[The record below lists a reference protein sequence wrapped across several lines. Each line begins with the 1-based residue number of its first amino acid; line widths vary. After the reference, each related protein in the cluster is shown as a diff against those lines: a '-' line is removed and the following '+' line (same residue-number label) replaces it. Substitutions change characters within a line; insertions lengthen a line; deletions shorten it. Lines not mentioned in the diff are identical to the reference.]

1 MVHHLLHVATELA
14 ELIQEFFQLALNF
27 KFNIVLVAEKAEDAQ
42 DECNEATEA
51 SDCVKE
57 TNPLLVSTFR
67 CVKVESEELDYEV
80 VDGLLD
86 GPTPQTEPNYME
98 GQIDAKEDAV
108 DISKIG
114 LLSGMHVNIEECA
127 HATAESEWHVDLG
140 EERCRTRWELTEL
153 DGDQGH
159 QVK

>member
-1 MVHHLLHVATELA
+1 MVDHLFHVAAELA
-14 ELIQEFFQLALNF
+14 ELVQELFQLALDF
-27 KFNIVLVAEKAEDAQ
+27 ELNIVLVAEKAEDAE
-42 DECNEATEA
+42 DESNEATEA
-51 SDCVKE
+51 SDGVE
-57 TNPLLVSTFR
+57 EPDPLLVGSLR
-67 CVKVESEELDYEV
+67 GEEVESEELDYEV

-98 GQIDAKEDAV
+98 GQIDAEEDAV

-153 DGDQGH
+153 DGNQGH